1 MQVLRGSELEFL
13 GSETVSP
20 LVLRWAWLVFSAFK
34 GGFFSTPTVRREIPD
49 SGNEPKPM
57 SSFKD
62 PKRVKARERDRQEG
76 HRTVTEKA

>member
-34 GGFFSTPTVRREIPD
+34 GGFFSTPNR
-49 SGNEPKPM
+49 PKG
-57 SSFKD
+57 D
-62 PKRVKARERDRQEG
+62 P
-76 HRTVTEKA
+76 